1 MGLGLGSGEVERH
14 RLDVHG
20 QLSLH
25 RLADELLHLVRARGA
40 DEGLGV
46 RLGLGLGAGVRAR
59 VGAKVRIGSPAW
71 VRVGDGAEFMRGS
84 STFWHSCGVM
94 ALVCEKSKRA

>member
-1 MGLGLGSGEVERH
+1 M
-14 RLDVHG
+14 
-20 QLSLH
+20 
-25 RLADELLHLVRARGA
+25 
-40 DEGLGV
+40 

-94 ALVCEKSKRA
+94 ALVCEKSKRAFDSSTSEPFCETPSPSTWCSIGLG